1 MGKSKILS
9 PLALL
14 FFPFGLGIV
23 AAHAGY
29 PRLSGRSLFMAWL
42 IGSGFFL
49 SGICSREQSTETRG
63 FLSWTGA
70 ALVVFVLGFWR
81 LNSCCRSLDNSS
93 QDLLDLASRPGRHVI
108 TAQVIRAPVHARNGV
123 RLIVAAFKR
132 YTPSGSFPISGL
144 ISVTVLGV
152 HIEDICP
159 GDWVHIHGRLFPIR
173 DFKTPGTFD
182 QEGWWAIRG
191 VKVKGFV
198 PRPYR
203 LSLAGHSHS
212 SDAMSLP
219 RYWLESGRRRL
230 MLGIDRS
237 LDGPAKGIAMALLLG
252 EKAWLSHGIRD
263 AFARLG
269 IGHLLAVS
277 GLHMALVALLIG
289 GLIRTLLLRSEWIAL
304 RVSVKKIATSLALIG
319 TVAYAGLAGF
329 SPSAVRAMVMISAF
343 GLAFMVDRPQTP
355 INSLALAAWSLLIFN
370 PLYLFGISFQ
380 LSFTAVF
387 FLIMFSSYLMP
398 ASGEKQ
404 DRRQALW
411 SKTRAFILVTLIA
424 TLATAPIVA
433 WYFHRVSLLGLLSNL
448 LMVPVT
454 SLVILPGLLLG
465 AILLPISQG
474 MASLVWQGV
483 GWLLG
488 YMVKFICLVS
498 GWRWAAIWISRP
510 TAPQLCLAYLFLGSL
525 ALIKYSRKFMGLA
538 VLSLFFLL
546 SVSLY
551 RGYSLSHQGYLKLHV
566 LDVGQGTSQVIE
578 LPGGRLMVVDSGG
591 SRGSHFNSG
600 ESIVAPFIRY
610 LGYRKIDTL
619 VLSQANRGYV
629 GGLTALV
636 NQFPVGELWTST
648 DNSRNLSWRRLLNA
662 CSLHGVRHRPW
673 RNRGIEYIGDVRIE
687 VWPLG
692 GHRGIQNHRR
702 ARLLVLRLSYGGRS
716 ILLTGNIDRSREQ
729 QMLNKGMIGPV
740 DVLVVPDHGS
750 NISSSTE
757 FVRQTRPEIAI
768 VPVWW
773 RGSPG
778 LPSLKVLRRY
788 RDVGSHVLRTDL
800 NGTVDVETDGNAL
813 VVDSYTR

>member
-1 MGKSKILS
+1 MDKSKILS

-14 FFPFGLGIV
+14 FLPFGLGFV
-23 AAHAGY
+23 AAHVGY
-29 PRLSGRSLFMAWL
+29 PGLPGRSLFMAGL
-42 IGSGFFL
+42 IGSGLFL
-49 SGICSREQSTETRG
+49 SGICSKEQSTKTRS

-70 ALVVFVLGFWR
+70 VLVTFVLGFWY

-108 TAQVIRAPVHARNGV
+108 TAQVIRAPVRAGNGV
-123 RLIVAAFKR
+123 RFMAAAFR
-132 YTPSGSFPISGL
+132 NRTPSGSSPISGL
-144 ISVTVLGV
+144 MSVTVLGV
-152 HIEDICP
+152 YIEDICP
-159 GDWVHIHGRLFPIR
+159 GDWIRIDGRLSSIR
-173 DFKTPGTFD
+173 NFKTPGAFD

-191 VKVKGFV
+191 VKVRGFV
-198 PRPYR
+198 SRPYR

-212 SDAMSLP
+212 SEAISLA

-252 EKAWLSHGIRD
+252 EKAWLSHGIKE
-263 AFARLG
+263 AFAKAG

-289 GLIRTLLLRSEWIAL
+289 GLTRTLLLRSEWIAL
-304 RVSVKKIATSLALIG
+304 RVPVKKIATSLALIG

-387 FLIMFSSYLMP
+387 FLIIFSSYMIP
-398 ASGEKQ
+398 VSGEKQ
-404 DRRQALW
+404 GRRQAFW
-411 SKTRAFILVTLIA
+411 TRTRAFILVTLIA

-433 WYFHRVSLLGLLSNL
+433 WYFQRVSLLGLLSNL
-448 LMVPVT
+448 LMVPLT

-465 AILLPISQG
+465 AILLPVSQG
-474 MASLVWQGV
+474 LASLVWQGV
-483 GWLLG
+483 GWFLG
-488 YMVKFICLVS
+488 YLVDLICLVS
-498 GWRWAAIWISRP
+498 GWDWSAIWIPRP
-510 TAPQLCLAYLFLGSL
+510 TVPQVSLAYLFLGSL

-538 VLSLFFLL
+538 VLSLFSLL
-546 SVSLY
+546 SVSAY
-551 RGYSLSHQGYLKLHV
+551 REYSISHQGYLKLHV
-566 LDVGQGTSQVIE
+566 LDVGQGTSQVLE
-578 LPGGRLMVVDSGG
+578 LPGGKLMVVDSGG
-591 SRGSHFNSG
+591 SRGSYFNSG
-600 ESIVAPFIRY
+600 KRIVAPFIRY
-610 LGYRKIDTL
+610 LGHRKIDVL
-619 VLSQANRGYV
+619 VLSQSNRGYA

-636 NQFPVGELWTST
+636 SQFPVGELWTSM

-662 CSLHGVRHRPW
+662 CSRHGVRHRVW
-673 RNRGIEYIGDVRIE
+673 RNRGLEYIGDVRVE
-687 VWPLG
+687 VWSLRG
-692 GHRGIQNHRR
+692 CRGIHNYRR
-702 ARLLVLRLSYGGRS
+702 GRVLVLRLSYGGRS

-729 QMLNKGMIGPV
+729 QMLSEGIISPV
-740 DVLVVPDHGS
+740 DVLVVPNHGS
-750 NISSSTE
+750 NNSSSME
-757 FVRQTRPEIAI
+757 FVRQTRPEISI

-773 RGSPG
+773 RSSLG
-778 LPSLKVLRRY
+778 LPSLQALARY

-800 NGTVDVETDGNAL
+800 DGTVDVETGSNVL